1 MQPSVNGMGLEQ
13 KLLEPAFSGTANDWT
28 LDSKTLIVQD
38 RAQAGGKA
46 RLLMVRADGKG
57 ESTTLLEVPGANV
70 VSARLSADNRWIAY
84 QSDESGKYEVYVSA
98 FPKPVGGLQISL
110 AGGRLPTWRTDGKE
124 LYYLDPDG
132 KVTAV
137 ALKESN
143 GSLQV
148 AAIRALFPIN
158 ATSGG
163 DSYDVFPDGKKFLT
177 NTVTTEETPG
187 PLSLV
192 LNWTAELKR

>member
-148 AAIRALFPIN
+148 AAIALCFRSMQRAG
-158 ATSGG
+158 ATA
-163 DSYDVFPDGKKFLT
+163 
-177 NTVTTEETPG
+177 TTSSPMERN
-187 PLSLV
+187 S
-192 LNWTAELKR
+192 